1 MLVKKTGILMLAIL
15 LSWSAWAGTPDIMLK
30 GFDGKDRNV
39 NEIIGKGKWS
49 VVVVWAHDCHIC
61 NAEIHEMV
69 KLHEDHKD
77 KDLVVLGV
85 SVDGYAK
92 RKLAQGFVD
101 KHNLNFTN
109 LIAEPDQAVMMKFG
123 AGPFV
128 GTPTYYVYSP
138 EGEIMAK
145 NVGPVSQE
153 DIESFLNDQAAAA
166 SK

>member
-1 MLVKKTGILMLAIL
+1 MLLKKTGILILAIL
-15 LSWSAWAGTPDIMLK
+15 LSWPAWAGAPDIMLK
-30 GFDGKDRNV
+30 GFDGQDRNV
-39 NEIIGKGKWS
+39 NEIIGKGKW
-49 VVVVWAHDCHIC
+49 VVAVVWAHDCHIC
-61 NAEIHEMV
+61 NAEINEMV
-69 KLHEDHKD
+69 KLHRDHKD
-77 KDLVVLGV
+77 KDLVVLGI
-85 SVDGYAK
+85 SVDGYGK
-92 RKLAQGFVD
+92 RKLAKGFVD

-153 DIESFLNDQAAAA
+153 DIESFLNDQAAARA
-166 SK
+166 K